1 MVLAVK
7 TDDAMLKSLIFFVC
21 LWLPSVQAEK
31 YIVASQNFNYYP
43 HYNFQSQTD
52 KGFIWA
58 MLQEFSKFSGHQFI
72 YNTMPVLRLQRELEK
87 GNIDLVYPDN
97 PLFNDNKIF
106 AKGKYYSDTIVRT
119 LGGAMVKSSR
129 LGKPISEIVRLSIPL
144 GFTPQLGWE
153 SLIDAQQ
160 VTLIP
165 VVTPMAELQLLA
177 LERVDAAEVDYFV
190 SQYQLQNNPEFNQF
204 KFDPRLPHS
213 KVEFKLSTIKQT
225 RLIDEIND
233 FVRTHTALI
242 NELKL
247 QYGIFEPELILQK
260 LHEVSSSNSSQIL
273 P

>member
-1 MVLAVK
+1 
-7 TDDAMLKSLIFFVC
+7 MLKCLIFLVC
-21 LWLPSVQAEK
+21 LWHTSVQAEK

-43 HYNFQSQTD
+43 HYHFQSKTD

-58 MLQEFSKFSGHQFI
+58 VLQEFSKVSGHQFV

-97 PLFNDNKIF
+97 PLFNNNQTF

-129 LGKPISEIVRLSIPL
+129 LGKTIGEITRLSIPL

-153 SLIDAQQ
+153 NLIDSNK

-177 LERVDAAEVDYFV
+177 LDRVDAAEVDYFV
-190 SQYQLQNNPEFNQF
+190 SQYQILNNPEFNQF
-204 KFDPRLPHS
+204 RFDPNLPHS
-213 KVEFKLSTIKQT
+213 QVEFKLSTIKQT
-225 RLIDEIND
+225 GLIDEIND
-233 FVRTHTALI
+233 FVRSQTALI

-247 QYGIFEPELILQK
+247 QYGISEPELILQK
-260 LHEVSSSNSSQIL
+260 LHAVDSGN
-273 P
+273 

>member
-1 MVLAVK
+1 MLRFFVL
-7 TDDAMLKSLIFFVC
+7 FVC
-21 LWLPSVQAEK
+21 LWLQSAQAEK

-43 HYNFQSQTD
+43 HYNFQSHTD

-58 MLQEFSKFSGHQFI
+58 VLQEFSKFSGHQFI

-97 PLFNDNKIF
+97 PLFNNNKIF
-106 AKGKYYSDTIVRT
+106 AKGKYYSDTVVRT

-129 LGKPISEIVRLSIPL
+129 LGKPISEILRLSIPL

-177 LERVDAAEVDYFV
+177 LDRVDAAEVDYFV
-190 SQYQLQNNPEFNQF
+190 SQYQLQNKPEFNQF
-204 KFDPRLPHS
+204 KFDPSLPHS
-213 KVEFKLSTIKQT
+213 QVEFKLSTIKQT
-225 RLIDEIND
+225 RLIDEINN
-233 FVRTHTALI
+233 FMRIHANLI
-242 NELKL
+242 NALKL
-247 QYGIFEPELILQK
+247 QYGISEPELILQK
-260 LHEVSSSNSSQIL
+260 LHEVSLSNSTQTL